1 MEIIKQYG
9 ITDKREKYNMLNA
22 PGTSMSDIVG
32 QRIEV
37 AGYVLMSDVDS
48 KTGEIVR
55 RLKVKTKDGEY
66 IGTTSPC
73 FIEGM
78 LLYLTMME
86 TDELNSF
93 EIGTK
98 KSKAGRNY
106 ICFIA

>member
-22 PGTSMSDIVG
+22 PGTSMSELAG

-37 AGYVLMSDVDS
+37 AGYVLLSDVDRKS
-48 KTGEIVR
+48 GEIVR
-55 RLKVKTKDGEY
+55 TLKVKTTDGEY
-66 IGTTSPC
+66 IGTRSDS

-78 LLYLTMME
+78 LLFLTMME

-93 EIGTK
+93 EIGSN
-98 KSKAGRNY
+98 KSKAGRTY

>member
-1 MEIIKQYG
+1 MEIIKEYG

-22 PGTSMSDIVG
+22 PGTSMSDLAG
-32 QRIEV
+32 QRVEV
-37 AGYVLMSDVDS
+37 AGYILIQDTNVQ
-48 KTGEIVR
+48 TGEVVR
-55 RLKVKTKDGEY
+55 TLKVKTKDGEY
-66 IGTTSPC
+66 IGTRSNS

-78 LLYLTMME
+78 LLFLTMME
-86 TDELNSF
+86 TDELDSF